1 MIRDFRITA
10 FEVPHDSTDNVG
22 YYIEYGDHKFTLATD
37 VGHIT
42 ETVSKYMGM
51 ANHLIIEANYDEEM
65 LQFGHVSCFSEGTRS
80 QPDRTFEQP

>member
-42 ETVSKYMGM
+42 K
-51 ANHLIIEANYDEEM
+51 
-65 LQFGHVSCFSEGTRS
+65 R
-80 QPDRTFEQP
+80 